1 MQEVNILTA
10 QAHFLIHWL
19 VSWNPATRPTRP
31 TLPCWRFW
39 VKVVPVFKILQ
50 HIASGLRHFWWVF
63 QLQDTL
69 SGDRCSL
76 QQQDGW
82 RIVHTVLPWL
92 VSAGQQT
99 SWSNLEGA
107 SQSSHPHGSGSQAY
121 EFWLPPSWHFPQL
134 QIERQQRA
142 QNFIVHSLR
151 RETWAQAPIRVGK
164 ASTALPTEQTPL
176 PLSTNGYRMR
186 SNHWI
191 EERDRKIFL
200 QVPAASKIKKGN

>member
-1 MQEVNILTA
+1 MSFPTSRHTIRWPLQPPATGWLEDRAYRIALAGECWAANILEQFRGCLA
-10 QAHFLIHWL
+10 I
-19 VSWNPATRPTRP
+19 
-31 TLPCWRFW
+31 
-39 VKVVPVFKILQ
+39 
-50 HIASGLRHFWWVF
+50 
-63 QLQDTL
+63 
-69 SGDRCSL
+69 
-76 QQQDGW
+76 
-82 RIVHTVLPWL
+82 
-92 VSAGQQT
+92 
-99 SWSNLEGA
+99 
-107 SQSSHPHGSGSQAY
+107 QSSSW
-121 EFWLPPSWHFPQL
+121 FWFPSLRVLVATFLTLPQL